1 MRKFMV
7 NIFATTGISILLLSM
22 TALLFQAK
30 YICVETVFQVLGTN
44 IMVHIGLIFLG
55 KLEMKDTILEIALDL
70 ALITGMLM
78 AFGSIF
84 HWYASTPIWIL
95 VVMGFVLY
103 IVSSLLHLLCMKRE
117 AQEINALIKRRNS
130 KTSQ

>member
-44 IMVHIGLIFLG
+44 IMVHIGLNFLG

-70 ALITGMLM
+70 ALITGMLVV
-78 AFGSIF
+78 FGSVF
-84 HWYASTPIWIL
+84 HWYTSTPIWIL
-95 VVMGFVLY
+95 VVMGVVLY

-117 AQEINALIKRRNS
+117 AQEINALIKRRNG